1 MRQMTAILIASGALG
16 GVACGAGGP
25 CPETAGDETALP
37 DPGVPIGFVRVTVM
51 GVLPSPEGNAL
62 LLRSDEVGR
71 VLPVFIGDAEAN
83 VIQLRLAGER
93 FERPLT
99 HDLLD
104 AIMERLGGDL
114 VRVLVTKLRG
124 DVFLGTVVVRRG
136 ERFFEI
142 DARPSDAVALAV
154 GHNAGV
160 YVAKRVL
167 EAAGLPLDQ
176 VLP

>member
-1 MRQMTAILIASGALG
+1 MRHVSMMILAVVVLACS
-16 GVACGAGGP
+16 ACGAGGP
-25 CPETAGDETALP
+25 CPESAEDELASP
-37 DPGVPIGFVRVTVM
+37 DHGVPIGFVRVTVV
-51 GVLPSPEGNAL
+51 GVMPTAEGNAL

-83 VIQLRLAGER
+83 VIQLRLAGEH

-104 AIMERLGGDL
+104 TIMERLGGDL

-124 DVFLGTVVVRRG
+124 DVFIGTVVVRRG
-136 ERFFEI
+136 ERFYEI

-154 GHNAGV
+154 GHNVGV

-176 VLP
+176 VMP

>member
-1 MRQMTAILIASGALG
+1 MRHVSTMILAF
-16 GVACGAGGP
+16 GVLACAACGAGGP
-25 CPETAGDETALP
+25 GPETAEDELASP

-51 GVLPSPEGNAL
+51 GVLPTADGNAL

-71 VLPVFIGDAEAN
+71 VLPVFIGDAEAS
-83 VIQLRLAGER
+83 VIQLRLAGEH

-136 ERFFEI
+136 DRYFEI

-154 GHNAGV
+154 GHNAAV

-167 EAAGLPLDQ
+167 EAAGLSLDE
-176 VLP
+176 VMP